1 VEVGDNKHH
10 LMITMSEEEEEEEE
24 FGEKTI
30 HVEGERG

>member
-1 VEVGDNKHH
+1 
-10 LMITMSEEEEEEEE
+10 MITMSEEEEEEEE

>member
-10 LMITMSEEEEEEEE
+10 LMITMREEEEEEEE